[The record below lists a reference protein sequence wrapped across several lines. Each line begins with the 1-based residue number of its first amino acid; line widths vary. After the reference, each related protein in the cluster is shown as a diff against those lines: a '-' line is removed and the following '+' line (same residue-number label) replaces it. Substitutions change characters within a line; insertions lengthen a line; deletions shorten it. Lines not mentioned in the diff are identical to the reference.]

1 MIDNY
6 ISSCERKWGVQTAL
20 TLLLPHGMDGQGPEH
35 SSARMERYLSLMDDD
50 PHSID
55 PLRSEPITKQIF
67 NANMQIVQCST
78 ASQYFHVLRRQM
90 KRQFRKPLVVFNSKK
105 LLRYKPATSEMNEFA
120 LGLRF
125 QRVIGEQKSETLV
138 SPEQIKEV
146 VVCSGQAYYEVLETR
161 QQLNITDYAIIRV
174 EQIAPFPYE
183 HFKALVQQYPNA
195 KFTWF
200 QEEHQN
206 MGAWTYVEPRINQM
220 LSECEMAPIS
230 YVGRRIS
237 ASPAAGTQK
246 QHKAEQKQILNT
258 LFNQS

>member
-1 MIDNY
+1 MIEDVVVN
-6 ISSCERKWGVQTAL
+6 IEKGE
-20 TLLLPHGMDGQGPEH
+20 LLRDFDFDKNGKKQG
-35 SSARMERYLSLMDDD
+35 SLLSLLD
-50 PHSID
+50 
-55 PLRSEPITKQIF
+55 F
-67 NANMQIVQCST
+67 YN
-78 ASQYFHVLRRQM
+78 YFQEQM

-105 LLRYKPATSEMNEFA
+105 LLRYKPATSELNEFA

-138 SPEQIKEV
+138 APEQIKEV

-183 HFKALVQQYPNA
+183 NFKALVQQYPNA

-206 MGAWTYVEPRINQM
+206 MGAWTTSRTQQ
-220 LSECEMAPIS
+220 
-230 YVGRRIS
+230 RR
-237 ASPAAGTQK
+237 P
-246 QHKAEQKQILNT
+246 
-258 LFNQS
+258 